1 MFLNL
6 ISVIKYL
13 IAYQSFMHFIL
24 NMLRFKNNN
33 KIKLLKYHNVQDI
46 ITKRIENNQIIYAY
60 ILKK

>member
-24 NMLRFKNNN
+24 NMLQLKNNN
-33 KIKLLKYHNVQDI
+33 KIKLLKYHNL
-46 ITKRIENNQIIYAY
+46 RNN
-60 ILKK
+60 LFVHKNV

>member
-24 NMLRFKNNN
+24 NMLQLKNNN
-33 KIKLLKYHNVQDI
+33 KIKLLKYHNLQ
-46 ITKRIENNQIIYAY
+46 NN
-60 ILKK
+60 LFVRKSV